1 METRCS
7 ELIGIASSVWFLTL
21 VLFTL
26 PVHALSTSATAVSAG
41 QAYTI
46 TYEENTFLQEKV
58 GDGSRRIRKWKWVS
72 GVKSRSKTFTGK
84 APGTYHYRSS
94 RVCSK
99 SRRGCSTGKVI
110 SVTVYAGKPPTQDTL
125 ASQKNYQFEI
135 RVGDINGDGRKDLSI
150 RRLTGNINNGVISQT
165 ILRQTSDHSF
175 KLLPPTS
182 KRLAAVKSWPKVSLE
197 LVLDDFNLDGYVDLF
212 VKDLGTVIG
221 GVSDQLV
228 FSSGASFHGAVN
240 RATGIDNNLK
250 NVFSNVADW
259 VVDKDYFTK
268 HIKIIDRVETKWGFG
283 CNLSWW
289 DGRYRCGFYP
299 VYTPIREY
307 QYDAEKISWDGLL
320 LANAL
325 NFCITKGELSA
336 GSSEAQR
343 IAEVLEKVLGT
354 EVFGGILVSGGAIPM
369 PHEADDIHLAN
380 ARFLRLLARIFKL
393 VEAISPANE
402 GPSAFYINHYTNAV
416 GRKGIVASGFV
427 KETKDGYAY
436 FTKDIYDSGAKA
448 KSKLA
453 LRNKPIGFFIFNED
467 EFTNPFEP
475 PRKVQPTKEELG
487 GGTEI
492 RYIGDVYY
500 QTYRWIPIK

>member
-1 METRCS
+1 MNTRPLS
-7 ELIGIASSVWFLTL
+7 LFGVASLFCFLTL
-21 VLFTL
+21 ILFTI
-26 PVHALSTSATAVSAG
+26 PVDALTASATAVRAG

-46 TYEENTFLQEKV
+46 TYEEHTFLQEKV
-58 GDGSRRIRKWKWVS
+58 GHGPRRWQLVS
-72 GVKSRSKTFTGK
+72 GVTSSSKTFTGK

-99 SRRGCSTGKVI
+99 FRRRGCPTGQTI

-125 ASQKNYQFEI
+125 ASQKNYQFEM
-135 RVGDINGDGRKDLSI
+135 RVGDINGDGHKDLSI

-175 KLLPPTS
+175 KLLRPTS
-182 KRLAAVKSWPKVSLE
+182 KRLAAVKSWSKVSLE

-212 VKDLGTVIG
+212 VKDLGSVIG
-221 GVSDQLV
+221 GVNDQLV
-228 FSSGASFHGAVN
+228 FSSGASHNGAVN
-240 RATGIDNNLK
+240 RVTGIDNTVK

-268 HIKIIDRVETKWGFG
+268 HIKIINRVETKWGFG

-289 DGRYRCGFYP
+289 DGRYRCSFYP
-299 VYTPIREY
+299 VYIPIREY
-307 QYDAEKISWDGLL
+307 RYDADKISWDGLR

-325 NFCITKGELSA
+325 NFCITKGELNA

-343 IAEVLEKVLGT
+343 IAEVLERVLGT
-354 EVFGGILVSGGAIPM
+354 EVFGGILVTGGAIPM

-402 GPSAFYINHYTNAV
+402 GPSAFYINHYTNED
-416 GRKGIVASGFV
+416 GHKGIAVQGYVKAS
-427 KETKDGYAY
+427 EDGYAY
-436 FTKDIYDSGAKA
+436 FTKDIYASSAKA

-453 LRNKPIGFFIFNED
+453 MANRPIGVFIFNED
-467 EFTNPFEP
+467 EFSNPYKP
-475 PRKVQPTKEELG
+475 PRKVQPANQELG

-492 RYIGDVYY
+492 RYIGNTYY
-500 QTYRWIPIK
+500 HSHRWIPIK